1 MIYVG
6 ELAKTL
12 LNEFDEGDDKNW
24 WFLSVSDLNRKQK
37 INLAVEELNRVKTAI
52 IGAISYLGRGAGTD
66 YMAASLVEH
75 PLLDYDL
82 KSLAETIVDFHGR
95 RMLQRR

>member
-37 INLAVEELNRVKTAI
+37 INLAIEELNRVKTAI
-52 IGAISYLGRGAGTD
+52 IGAISYLGQGQGTD
-66 YMAASLVEH
+66 YMAALLVEGL
-75 PLLDYDL
+75 LLDYDL
-82 KSLAETIVDFHGR
+82 KSLAETIVDFHER
-95 RMLQRR
+95 RISQR